1 MLILHIAVLDRDKCH
16 PKKCNHECQYYCPP
30 VRSGTPTIEFP
41 DAEGQPLITESLCI
55 GCGICVRRCPFGAIK
70 IITVPDELDKDIVHR
85 FGVNAFRL
93 YSLPTLMEG
102 KVTALLGQNGM
113 GKTTTMN
120 ILSGVTVPNFGNFD
134 EKPSRENVLESFSG
148 TIMGDY
154 FSDLYSGKKKAVLKN
169 QYVDYIPK
177 VIKGTIGEILKNND
191 TQGRMD
197 EVVSLLAM
205 ETSLDKDVTLC
216 SGGELQKLAIATT
229 LLKDADIY
237 LFDEMSS
244 YLDINE
250 RIRVANVIQQLA
262 KNKTIMIVE
271 HDLALL
277 DWMADS
283 VHLVYGSAG
292 AYGVITDTRST
303 NRAINSFL
311 SCFLREENVRIR
323 PYAIEFYDKSY
334 KRPSTE
340 ISTVSW
346 NTIKKQLG
354 DFHIKVNKGDIG
366 LGQIIGVLGKNALG
380 KTTFVKLLAGALQ
393 PDEGEIFGSVKV
405 AYKPQYISTDFDGT
419 VTDLLMATLKENY
432 ENTFTKN
439 EILHPLDI
447 ENLSESYVND
457 LSGGEL
463 QRLSIALTLARD
475 ADIYLLD
482 EPSAHLDSSYRM
494 VAAKVIRR
502 VMENNR
508 KSALIVDHD
517 VYFIDIIS
525 DSLMVF
531 SGSPGKDGE
540 AFGPMDMKD
549 GMNMFLKDI
558 GVTFRRDHET
568 KRPRINKTGSSLD
581 RKQKESGNYYYAD

>member
-1 MLILHIAVLDRDKCH
+1 MHIAVLDQDKCH

-30 VRSGTPTIEFP
+30 VRSGTPTIDFP
-41 DAEGQPLITESLCI
+41 DPEGQPLITESLCI
-55 GCGICVRRCPFGAIK
+55 GCGICIRRCPFGAIK

-85 FGVNAFRL
+85 FGENAFRL

-120 ILSGVTVPNFGNFD
+120 ILSGVTVPNFGNF
-134 EKPSRENVLESFSG
+134 EGKASKNAVLEKLSG
-148 TIMGDY
+148 SIMGDY
-154 FSDLYSGKKKAVLKN
+154 FRDLYSGDKKAVLKN

-177 VIKGTIGEILKNND
+177 VIKGTIGSILKKND
-191 TQGRMD
+191 DQGRMD
-197 EVVSLLAM
+197 DVVSMLAM
-205 ETSLDKDVTLC
+205 QSSLEKDVGLC

-250 RIRVANVIQQLA
+250 RIRVANVVQGLA
-262 KNKTIMIVE
+262 KTRTVMIVE

-277 DWMADS
+277 DWMADN

-292 AYGVITDTRST
+292 AYGVVTETRST

-311 SCFLREENVRIR
+311 SGFLREENVRIR
-323 PYAIEFYDKSY
+323 PYAIEFYDKSF

-340 ISTVSW
+340 ITSVSW
-346 NTIKKQLG
+346 DTVEKQLG
-354 DFHIKVNKGDIG
+354 DFHIKINPGDIG

-380 KTTFVKLLAGALQ
+380 KTTFVKMLAGALE
-393 PDEGEIFGSVKV
+393 PDKGQISGAVRV
-405 AYKPQYISTDFDGT
+405 AYKPQYISTDFEGT

-432 ENTFTKN
+432 ENNFIRN

-447 ENLSESYVND
+447 ENLSESNVND

-475 ADIYLLD
+475 ADIYLMD

-517 VYFIDIIS
+517 VYFIDLIS

-531 SGSPGKDGE
+531 SGSPGREGS
-540 AFGPMDMKD
+540 AYGPLDMKD
-549 GMNMFLKDI
+549 GMNMFLKEI

-581 RKQKESGNYYYAD
+581 RKQKESGNYYYAE